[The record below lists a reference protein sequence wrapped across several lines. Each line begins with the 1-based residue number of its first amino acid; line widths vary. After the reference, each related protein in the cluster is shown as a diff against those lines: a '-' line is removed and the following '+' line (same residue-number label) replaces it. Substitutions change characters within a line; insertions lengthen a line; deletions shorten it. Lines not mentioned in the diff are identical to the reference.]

1 MCVTSFFFLFFFYF
15 VVVVVFIL
23 RRRQRIRFVQQGSM
37 AHIPLLSAAASGIP

>member
-15 VVVVVFIL
+15 VVVVFIL